1 MASAIMNISGTSREA
16 FNSQV
21 LDNASG
27 LMLFHLNTPFKL
39 IGTRVTTMTDAQ
51 GQVVAEYER
60 RLGYDRVTYQG
71 QTHRVADWLPTNGF
85 FSR

>member
-1 MASAIMNISGTSREA
+1 MASAIMNISWTSRDA

-21 LDNASG
+21 VDNVSG